1 MSSTPFTLQDLVM
14 LLAFADDVL
23 IPMAN
28 KCPKRLVI
36 QLQKVMEHLVA
47 SFRLYGLRVNFGRSK
62 TEICMRLT
70 TRLAKP
76 IMQHLRIKALEE
88 HEPIDLATGDNA
100 AEATHPCIFVNGM
113 AIRIVRTYQYL
124 GRWTSSQM
132 CPVQDLSVRKACA
145 TSAFRVHRRVLTS
158 SKYTLATRIYLFK
171 ALVRCHL
178 LQNVMTYSTLSRR
191 QNDSRSHTYVS
202 LLKKTMMLKG
212 ADQLTATDQGREPPR
227 AHCQVRAALS
237 ATGPCSLWSAWLPAL
252 QLVHSLAPS
261 LHTMPVPSVA
271 TIHAWLC
278 MLVPAGQEWT
288 RLARRTLFGSLKP
301 AIDLS
306 TNHTVHAANVLRPDL
321 HDPEADAVGVAASDD
336 EAPPLQ
342 EDNRDELPIPCP
354 LCDRRFRATKGLI
367 VHKVRQHGVV
377 PPLALRVRTT
387 TCTACG
393 AQHGTRARLL
403 DHLRRKLSCS
413 LHVMHTEV
421 PMELEEYLQSV
432 SALNAED
439 NLLAREIPSTGP
451 IPCIEGVYRSQP
463 VPACDP
469 FVAPAATRL
478 DPS

>member
-1 MSSTPFTLQDLVM
+1 
-14 LLAFADDVL
+14 
-23 IPMAN
+23 
-28 KCPKRLVI
+28 
-36 QLQKVMEHLVA
+36 
-47 SFRLYGLRVNFGRSK
+47 
-62 TEICMRLT
+62 
-70 TRLAKP
+70 
-76 IMQHLRIKALEE
+76 
-88 HEPIDLATGDNA
+88 
-100 AEATHPCIFVNGM
+100 M
-113 AIRIVRTYQYL
+113 AIRIVKEYQYL
-124 GRWTSSQM
+124 GRWTGAQM

-158 SKYTLATRIYLFK
+158 SKYTLATRVYLYK

-178 LQNVMTYSTLSRR
+178 LQNVMTYSTLPRR
-191 QNDSRSHTYVS
+191 QRDSLSHTYVS
-202 LLKKTMMLKG
+202 LLKKTVMLKS
-212 ADQLTATDQGREPPR
+212 ADQLLPIKDENLLEHIGEPSWERLVAYRIATFVPKICATQNS
-227 AHCQVRAALS
+227 QVRAALS
-237 ATGPCSLWSAWLPAL
+237 ATGPSSLWSVWLPAL

-261 LHTMPVPSVA
+261 LHTMPVPSPTSV
-271 TIHAWLC
+271 HAWLC
-278 MLVPAGQEWT
+278 MMIPAGQEWT
-288 RLARRTLFGSLKP
+288 RLARRTLFGSRKP

-306 TNHTVHAANVLRPDL
+306 TNHTVYAANVLDL
-321 HDPEADAVGVAASDD
+321 DHQDVEANANNAAVSDD
-336 EAPPLQ
+336 EAPRPQLVAP
-342 EDNRDELPIPCP
+342 EDFPVPCP
-354 LCDRRFRATKGLI
+354 LCDRRFKATKGLI

-469 FVAPAATRL
+469 FAAPA
-478 DPS
+478 DIDVQPH